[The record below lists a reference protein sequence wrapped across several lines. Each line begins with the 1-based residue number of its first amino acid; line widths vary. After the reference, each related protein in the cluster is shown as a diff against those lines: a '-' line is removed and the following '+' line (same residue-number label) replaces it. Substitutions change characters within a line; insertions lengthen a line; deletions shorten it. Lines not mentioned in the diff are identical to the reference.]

1 MQSLNIYWAS
11 YVPGDGATKVRKTQ
25 SLPRDRSTETNK
37 KAIPS
42 KCWEREA
49 HGAKEVLPHPNHA
62 GRFFWRR
69 GVPLLWKGKQ
79 SQAEEPKVRG
89 EGNNGISGR
98 ARASLKAKESDVF
111 VELEVAQCKCL
122 KCKGSETWQWWVT
135 RLQVHVCQANQADF
149 PGLCERMGCHLPPT
163 TLSGS
168 ANVSVKG

>member
-79 SQAEEPKVRG
+79 SQAEEPQVQG
-89 EGNNGISGR
+89 QGNNGISGR

-111 VELEVAQCKCL
+111 VELEVAQCGWRAREVRHGGGEWLDYRSTCVKPTKL
-122 KCKGSETWQWWVT
+122 IFQDYVREWAVIF
-135 RLQVHVCQANQADF
+135 LLPLCQGQQTF
-149 PGLCERMGCHLPPT
+149 L
-163 TLSGS
+163 
-168 ANVSVKG
+168 